1 MINNDILNDVRTK
14 ERKTME
20 TLKDFQRA
28 TVERIDTLYRSK
40 QNRVLVADEV
50 GLGKTLIAR
59 GVISKMARLRF
70 EEEGDDLFKV
80 VYICSNLSVASQNL
94 LKLNIFDVEI
104 GDVGENRLSM
114 QHLLTAEQE
123 LESKENEYPIQ
134 LIAMTPATS
143 FQMTAG
149 GGDARERAVMYAIL
163 RRLPALEEYVDDLDL
178 LMKDAAIKGWRY
190 TAPYMEERVA
200 RLEADPRSDYPKNIL
215 KIISKKYKSTINELV
230 SYLEAMRGKGEL
242 PYRPWKVLAMLRKMF
257 AEISVNELNPDLVIM
272 DEFQRFKSL
281 IQDDDTE
288 TSMLAKRFFSN
299 DDIRVLL
306 LSATPYKLYSTL
318 EEIDENS
325 IDEHYEE
332 FFNVVRFLFNSE
344 DKISQF
350 EDAWKKYSVALHELR
365 DGDTSILVLK
375 EKAEDELYQ
384 GICRTERISV
394 MDNGDY
400 TDDSAVKEH
409 IKISER
415 DIQSYLQMGKVL
427 KNMEAGFSLPVDY
440 AKSCPY
446 LMSFMKNY
454 KVKEKIEKYYK
465 KHPNQVNEANGDL
478 LWLKKSLIK
487 EYKPLP
493 ATNARLEEVKK
504 HIFEDGAELLMW
516 VPPSRPYYEP
526 GGVYKGKENFSK
538 FLVFSSWEMVPRMIG
553 SLISYESER
562 LTVGKLTRQARNDEK
577 KNTTY
582 FAEGNKRFPVP
593 RLRFN
598 LSSGQPQGMSLFT
611 LLYPSETM
619 ANMYD
624 PVFCLNKKRTLS
636 EIEAAVKEDVRE
648 NLEKIE
654 AIYGGDSTGG
664 REDNKWYFL
673 APVLMDIMTI
683 GAEEVR
689 EWIREVKRNGE
700 DTDDNTEERGQKG
713 LIAHLSKLEELAF
726 SMPYKGKLGRRPA
739 DLEETLTNMVIGSP
753 AICIYRTNG
762 NSKTR
767 AFDLAKIFINRFNSG
782 EGTAIV
788 DLAYGR
794 RKDDSAHWKNVLRY
808 CKDGN
813 FQAMF
818 DEYTHVIKENAGF
831 AEKEKLEQK
840 VHDDMRDA
848 LKIHTSSYAIDT
860 FNDFKKRIQ
869 GVDKSRTSIRSQ
881 FAVGFLK
888 GDGAESKNVDRRD
901 SIRNAFNSP
910 LRPFVLATTSIGQEG
925 LDFHNYCRKIVHW
938 NLPSNP
944 IDLEQREGR
953 INRFKCLAIRQ
964 NIANKYGNIRF
975 DDDDPDIWRDM
986 FTKAD
991 EKEKRKGQSD
1001 LVPYWCFGK
1010 NQDVK
1015 IERIVPMYPISKD
1028 EINYERLIK
1037 ILSLYRLTLGQARQ
1051 EELMEYMF
1059 NEFEDTEKL
1068 KKLFINLSP
1077 YSKKQQ

>member
-1 MINNDILNDVRTK
+1 MIDKTILEDVRLK
-14 ERKTME
+14 EQKTMD

-28 TVERIDTLYRSK
+28 TVERIDSLFREK

-59 GVISKMARLRF
+59 GVISKMAKLRF
-70 EEEGDDLFKV
+70 EEEKDDLFKV
-80 VYICSNLSVASQNL
+80 VYICANLSVASQNL
-94 LKLNIFDVEI
+94 LKLNIFNVKI

-123 LESKENEYPIQ
+123 LESKQGEYPIQ

-149 GGDARERAVMYAIL
+149 GGDARERAVMFAIL
-163 RRLPALEEYVDDLDL
+163 RRLPELAEYEKMLDEL
-178 LMKDAAIKGWRY
+178 LMDTAKKGWAY
-190 TAPYMEERVA
+190 WANIMEERVA
-200 RLEADPRSDYPKNIL
+200 RVESNPRTAYPKSVLRDIRKN
-215 KIISKKYKSTINELV
+215 YKETIKELV
-230 SYLEAMRGKGEL
+230 SYLDRMESGEEQ
-242 PYRPWKVLAMLRKMF
+242 PYKAWKILAKLRKMF

-288 TSMLAKRFFSN
+288 TSMLANKFFSN
-299 DDIRVLL
+299 KDIRVLL

-325 IDEHYEE
+325 VDEHYEE
-332 FFNVVRFLFNSE
+332 FFNVINFLFDNDE
-344 DKISQF
+344 RIGDF
-350 EDAWKKYSVALHELR
+350 KKVWNNYSVALHELKE
-365 DGDTSILVLK
+365 GDSAILALK
-375 EKAEDELYQ
+375 EAAENELYQ

-409 IKISER
+409 IKISEK
-415 DIQSYLQMGKVL
+415 DIQSYLQFGKVL
-427 KNMEAGFSLPVDY
+427 EDMQAGFSLPVDY
-440 AKSCPY
+440 VKSCPY

-465 KHPNQVNEANGDL
+465 KHPYQVNKVNQEL
-478 LWLKKSLIK
+478 LWIKKSLVK
-487 EYKPLP
+487 DYKPLP
-493 ATNARLEEVKK
+493 ASNARLEELKK
-504 HIFEDGAELLMW
+504 QVFCDGAELLLW
-516 VPPSRPYYEP
+516 VPPARPYYEL

-562 LTVGKLTRQARNDEK
+562 LTVGKLVRQARNDEK

-582 FAEGNKRFPVP
+582 FADGKKRFPAP

-598 LSSGQPQGMSLFT
+598 VSSDQPQGMSLFA
-611 LLYPSETM
+611 LLYPSKTLAE
-619 ANMYD
+619 MYN
-624 PVFCLNKKRTLS
+624 PVSCINKHMSLS
-636 EIEAAVKEDVRE
+636 DIEEALRDA
-648 NLEKIE
+648 LTEKISRIE
-654 AIYGGDSTGG
+654 EGFGGGAEGG
-664 REDNKWYFL
+664 REDNKWYYL
-673 APVLMDIMTI
+673 APMLMDGI
-683 GAEEVR
+683 EESKDWMR
-689 EWIREVKRNGE
+689 SMRRDDSEI
-700 DTDDNTEERGQKG
+700 DDNTDERGKKG
-713 LIAHLSKLEELAF
+713 FYAHLDKLEKFVTA
-726 SMPYKGKLGRRPA
+726 MPYKGKLGRKPT
-739 DLEETLTNMVIGSP
+739 DLVDVLINMIIGSP
-753 AICIYRTNG
+753 AICIYRANG
-762 NSKTR
+762 GDKVR
-767 AFDLAKIFINRFNSG
+767 AFQLAKVFINRFNSG
-782 EGTAIV
+782 EGTAVV

-794 RKDDSAHWKNVLRY
+794 KKDDSVHWKNVLRY

-831 AEKEKLEQK
+831 AKDEEELQK
-840 VHDDMRDA
+840 VVHENMMDA
-848 LKIHTSSYAIDT
+848 LQIHTASYSVDT
-860 FNDFKKRIQ
+860 FNDFKSRLQ

-881 FAVGFLK
+881 FAVGFSK
-888 GDGAESKNVDRRD
+888 SDGGESKNVERKD

-964 NIANKYGNIRF
+964 NIAQKYGNIHF
-975 DDDDPDIWRDM
+975 NDDEPDIWRDM
-986 FTKAD
+986 FDRAD
-991 EKEKRKGQSD
+991 KHEKSKGQSD
-1001 LVPYWCFGK
+1001 LVPFWCLGK
-1010 NQDVK
+1010 NQDIK

-1028 EINYERLIK
+1028 ELNYERLIK

-1077 YSKKQQ
+1077 YSKK